1 MMGIVH
7 AALRRD
13 LMRTRETLHRRPC
26 PVGRQRRALGEHV
39 VWMMDWL
46 YEHHTGEDEGLWPL
60 VRQHNPGA
68 GPLLDAMQADHERI
82 TPAAERLTGAGTR
95 YATTTGDQARED
107 LVTALDELTA
117 VLLPHFDREVAEV
130 MPVVSASITRADWDA
145 HEQRYH
151 INPKSPAELAME
163 GLWLIDGIEPEG
175 YRLVVGAVSP
185 AKRFVLEHGFGWL
198 YRRRARTRW
207 QPPAARTTPTSE
219 DTPASDQPLSS
230 PARVSPGT
238 PRGSRRQPENN
249 EKPIDSSPP

>member
-1 MMGIVH
+1 MTSGQDPADTRMMGIVH

-13 LMRTRETLHRRPC
+13 LMRTREALDRRPC

-39 VWMMDWL
+39 VWLMAWL
-46 YEHHTGEDEGLWPL
+46 HDHHTSEDDGMWPL
-60 VRQHNPGA
+60 VRQRNPGA
-68 GPLLDAMQADHERI
+68 GPLLDAMEADHQQI
-82 TPAAERLTGAGTR
+82 TPAAERLAAAGRR
-95 YATTTGDQARED
+95 YATTTGGPAQAE
-107 LVTALDELTA
+107 LATALDELTA

-151 INPKSPAELAME
+151 IKPKSPAGLAME
-163 GLWLIDGIEPEG
+163 GLWLIDGIDPEG

-207 QPPAARTTPTSE
+207 QPPAARA
-219 DTPASDQPLSS
+219 TPASRDTLAGGRPVKS
-230 PARVSPGT
+230 P
-238 PRGSRRQPENN
+238 
-249 EKPIDSSPP
+249 